1 MPLSDVVQP
10 CPEDSR
16 RRRSVRTTRQ
26 NDRGSRS
33 RFARLDTG
41 SGILVVNYL
50 GVPLSGQL
58 SRFSRDQYPILS
70 SDGPNDGLTML
81 ADAIALNSLTT
92 CT

>member
-1 MPLSDVVQP
+1 M
-10 CPEDSR
+10 
-16 RRRSVRTTRQ
+16 
-26 NDRGSRS
+26 
-33 RFARLDTG
+33 G
-41 SGILVVNYL
+41 SGILVVYYR